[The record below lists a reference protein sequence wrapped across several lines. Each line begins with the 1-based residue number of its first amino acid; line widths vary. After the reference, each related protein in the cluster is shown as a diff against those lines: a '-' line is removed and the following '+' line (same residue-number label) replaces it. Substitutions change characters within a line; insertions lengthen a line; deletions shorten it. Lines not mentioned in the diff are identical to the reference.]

1 MLSYPSAMTVSG
13 RALTT
18 LADALRRH
26 RKERATR
33 WRKLSAGR
41 QALLVVAYLCKGETY
56 SDLACGF
63 RIGISTVYR
72 YVREAIGCSPRWP
85 QPWNSHRGRPP
96 QGVRDTR
103 RHLAADRPGRR

>member
-41 QALLVVAYLCKGETY
+41 QALLVVAYLRKGETY

-63 RIGISTVYR
+63 RIGTYR
-72 YVREAIGCSPRWP
+72 
-85 QPWNSHRGRPP
+85 
-96 QGVRDTR
+96 
-103 RHLAADRPGRR
+103 